1 MFRNMEQSLEDRLY
15 DSVLQDNLDTVL
27 HFVSLGANPNKI
39 TCHGKTSM
47 GEAAKGGNMA
57 IVKALIDA
65 CTANSTIKKP
75 SQGCTKKRYSKSHK
89 RKLNSSECEET
100 VVKYKNLSDRT
111 FKETQIDENDSLR
124 GQTPEKNQGY
134 FVFIHSDGS
143 SSDESRIG
151 GSKSPISPS
160 SLASTPQAELEWDE
174 EIVNVAPSTSEDETW
189 TSMYKWY
196 AAILE
201 CTGAAIASASV
212 VTNGID
218 QQDAFMRTALHYA
231 AEQGHCGIVRLILDA
246 GCKVDITAG
255 DGLTSLHI
263 AAMRN
268 HAEIVKQLLA
278 AGSHVNY
285 KTHEKMTPL
294 HFAASRGFLE
304 LVKILASNGA
314 YLEARDTSERT
325 ALYLAAGR
333 GHVDV
338 VQYLISVG
346 ANVNG
351 EEIHGYTPLCE
362 AVWQRYTQ
370 VVEVLLLSGARVT
383 HSHKLL
389 HNAIIQ
395 RQEDIV
401 RMLANLG
408 GGINLHNDNGDTP
421 LLLSA
426 RLAQPA
432 VARIL
437 LEKGANVNSC
447 NSITGASALHI
458 AVESIESAEEF
469 EQLLVCL
476 IEYKIDLNSTALTGD
491 TALNRALLL
500 QKDLAAVLLIR
511 HGCDVNA
518 CDLHSCGLDNLS
530 IASRRRSIRLASLLL
545 KAGHHIPIP
554 DPNNSIPKEGT
565 TKKWLY
571 NICKHPPSLFDL
583 CRITLRRFCKNR
595 PLFNYVHSLPLPKSL
610 KCFLMLEDEGNTD
623 IYCT

>member
-1 MFRNMEQSLEDRLY
+1 MEKSLEDKLY
-15 DSVLQDNLDTVL
+15 DSVLQDDMDAVL
-27 HFVSLGANPNKI
+27 HLVSQGANPNKI
-39 TCHGKTSM
+39 TCHGKTSL
-47 GEAAKGGNMA
+47 GEAAKIGNKN
-57 IVKALIDA
+57 ICKLLIDA
-65 CTANSTIKKP
+65 CSSIKKP
-75 SQGCTKKRYSKSHK
+75 STQGCTKKRHSKSHK
-89 RKLNSSECEET
+89 RKLKSTECEET
-100 VVKYKNLSDRT
+100 VIKCKNLSDRT
-111 FKETQIDENDSLR
+111 FKETQLGENDSLR
-124 GQTPEKNQGY
+124 GQNPDKNQGY
-134 FVFIHSDGS
+134 FVFIHSEGS
-143 SSDESRIG
+143 SSDESKIG
-151 GSKSPISPS
+151 GCKSPVSPS
-160 SLASTPQAELEWDE
+160 SLVSTPQADLEWDE
-174 EIVNVAPSTSEDETW
+174 EIGNVAPTTSEDETW
-189 TSMYKWY
+189 SSMYKWY

-212 VTNGID
+212 LTNGID

-231 AEQGHCGIVRLILDA
+231 VEQGHSGIVKLILDA
-246 GCKVDITAG
+246 GCKIDVTAG

-263 AAMRN
+263 AVMRN
-268 HAEIVKQLLA
+268 HAEIARQLLA
-278 AGSHVNY
+278 AGSQVNY

-304 LVKILASNGA
+304 LVKILVNNGG

-338 VQYLISVG
+338 VKYLISVG

-362 AVWQRYTQ
+362 AVWQRYTK

-395 RQEDIV
+395 RQEEIV

-426 RLAQPA
+426 RLSQPT

-437 LEKGANVNSC
+437 LQKGANVNSC

-458 AVESIESAEEF
+458 AVESIECPKEF
-469 EQLLVCL
+469 EELLVCL

-554 DPNNSIPKEGT
+554 DQNSIPQEGT
-565 TKKWLY
+565 TKHWLY
-571 NICKHPPSLFDL
+571 HICKQPPSLFDM
-583 CRITLRRFCKNR
+583 CRIKLRQFCKKR
-595 PLFNYVHSLPLPKSL
+595 PLFSYVDSLPLPKSL
-610 KCFLMLEDEGNTD
+610 KSFLMLEDEGNSD
-623 IYCT
+623 IYCTVDS